1 MQSRFVYIQIR
12 IFHFQIGLINFR
24 LFIGSESVDTSPQK
38 YINGA
43 TPPPLPPKPKLKQS
57 TTWIG
62 HNGWQPNETK
72 SDTNEAQNLLAPGMK
87 NIKAPIADRI
97 NMLSATM
104 TDKKIP
110 PPRTIYFDRMNS
122 SFV

>member
-1 MQSRFVYIQIR
+1 M
-12 IFHFQIGLINFR
+12 NFC
-24 LFIGSESVDTSPQK
+24 LGFDNGDVSPQK
-38 YINGA
+38 YTNGA
-43 TPPPLPPKPKLKQS
+43 TPPPLPPKPKLK
-57 TTWIG
+57 TTYWSG
-62 HNGWQPNETK
+62 NTSWQHNDTK
-72 SDTNEAQNLLAPGMK
+72 SDTNDSTQNLLAPGIK

-97 NMLSATM
+97 NMLSATI

>member
-1 MQSRFVYIQIR
+1 M
-12 IFHFQIGLINFR
+12 
-24 LFIGSESVDTSPQK
+24 
-38 YINGA
+38 NGA
-43 TPPPLPPKPKLKQS
+43 TPPPLPPKPKLKPS
-57 TTWIG
+57 TWAS
-62 HNGWQPNETK
+62 NCSWQLNETK
-72 SDTNEAQNLLAPGMK
+72 SDTNDTQNLLAPGIK

>member
-1 MQSRFVYIQIR
+1 MKLNNAFFSFS
-12 IFHFQIGLINFR
+12 L
-24 LFIGSESVDTSPQK
+24 GSEHVDTSPQK
-38 YINGA
+38 YVNGA
-43 TPPPLPPKPKLKQS
+43 TPPPLPPKPKLKPS
-57 TTWIG
+57 NWTGNTS
-62 HNGWQPNETK
+62 WQLNDTK
-72 SDTNEAQNLLAPGMK
+72 SDTNDTQQNLLASGIK
-87 NIKAPIADRI
+87 NVKAPIADRI

>member
-1 MQSRFVYIQIR
+1 MNSCNNVF
-12 IFHFQIGLINFR
+12 FHLNS
-24 LFIGSESVDTSPQK
+24 GSEHVDTSPQK
-38 YINGA
+38 YVNGA
-43 TPPPLPPKPKLKQS
+43 TPPPLPPKPKLKPS

-62 HNGWQPNETK
+62 NNGWQTNETK
-72 SDTNEAQNLLAPGMK
+72 SDANDTQNLLAPGVK

>member
-1 MQSRFVYIQIR
+1 MFECLFRFLPLG
-12 IFHFQIGLINFR
+12 FEN
-24 LFIGSESVDTSPQK
+24 VDISPQK
-38 YINGA
+38 YMNGT
-43 TPPPLPPKPKLKQS
+43 TPPPLPPKPKLKPS
-57 TTWIG
+57 YWTGNTS
-62 HNGWQPNETK
+62 WQLNETK
-72 SDTNEAQNLLAPGMK
+72 SDTSDSTQNLLAPGIK

-104 TDKKIP
+104 ADKKIP

>member
-1 MQSRFVYIQIR
+1 MNNVNVFSLSSGPE
-12 IFHFQIGLINFR
+12 H
-24 LFIGSESVDTSPQK
+24 VDTSPQK
-38 YINGA
+38 CVNGA
-43 TPPPLPPKPKLKQS
+43 TPPPLPPKPKLKPS
-57 TTWIG
+57 TWTS
-62 HNGWQPNETK
+62 NTSWQLNETK
-72 SDTNEAQNLLAPGMK
+72 SDTNDAQNLLAPGIK